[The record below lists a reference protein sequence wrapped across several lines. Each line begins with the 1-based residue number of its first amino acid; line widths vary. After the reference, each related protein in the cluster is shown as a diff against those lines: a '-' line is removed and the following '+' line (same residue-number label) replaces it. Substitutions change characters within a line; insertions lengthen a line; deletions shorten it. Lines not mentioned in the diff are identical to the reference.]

1 MPAAEH
7 PSTSLI
13 PSLGLRYRLT
23 RPWARVVIGGWTLI
37 SLGLVS
43 VAISSQIIG
52 RPVWWIDD
60 QRFATTTLA
69 IWLIAVFTLPL
80 GVTLWSVFSGPGV
93 PVLSVIAT
101 LELVLLALVERHSSP
116 GAAVVLGALAVSA
129 LLLSVASFAGLH
141 RTVRTEV
148 RTGVRAAGEHQL
160 QSSDQ
165 V

>member
-1 MPAAEH
+1 MPSAEH
-7 PSTSLI
+7 PSISLI

-23 RPWARVVIGGWTLI
+23 RAWAKVVIGGWTLI

-69 IWLIAVFTLPL
+69 IWMIMVFALPL
-80 GVTLWSVFSGPGV
+80 GVTLWSVFSGPCV
-93 PVLSVIAT
+93 PVISIVAT
-101 LELVLLALVERHSSP
+101 IELVALAFVERHTSP
-116 GAAVVLGALAVSA
+116 GSAVVLGALAVSA
-129 LLLSVASFAGLH
+129 LLLSVASFAGLY
-141 RTVRTEV
+141 RVVRTD
-148 RTGVRAAGEHQL
+148 GEITL

-165 V
+165 I